1 MSDTQDKPG
10 FASFIG
16 RPLLAGAMVASAAL
30 PAPAVADV
38 FLKIDSIPGESADS
52 KHKDEIDIL
61 SYTQS
66 FRQIINRT
74 TGGGGTG
81 KVSCGDITV
90 LKNIDKSSPKLIEAV
105 TTSKH
110 IPKATLTFRTVGG
123 KSQIEYYIVDLQDVL
138 IAAIDQTDQ
147 PDPSKIVERVQLNPA
162 SFEFTYRQQKSD
174 GSVGG
179 EVKFGYDCLKNE
191 KL

>member
-1 MSDTQDKPG
+1 MSDTQNKPG

-16 RPLLAGAMVASAAL
+16 RPLLAGAVVASAAL

-38 FLKIDSIPGESADS
+38 FLKIDGIPGESMDS

-61 SYTQS
+61 SYTQT
-66 FRQIINRT
+66 FRQTINRA

-81 KVSCGDITV
+81 KVSCGDVTV
-90 LKNIDKSSPKLIEAV
+90 LKNIDKSSPKLIQYV
-105 TTSKH
+105 TTGKH

-123 KSQIEYYIVDLQDVL
+123 KSQVEYYVVELQDVL

-147 PDPSKIVERVQLNPA
+147 PDPSKIVERVQLNSA
-162 SFEFTYRQQKSD
+162 KFDFTYRQQKSD
-174 GSVGG
+174 GTVGE
-179 EVKFGYDCLKNE
+179 EVKFAFDCETNKSL
-191 KL
+191 